1 MSEKPTTQQSQLK
14 PRIKKGLSLFTKT
27 ILVLLLVLVII
38 TAAFVY
44 NAWHQLN
51 LSNTQDINTSA
62 SEANVEILTPAG
74 ANNSNT
80 ASTIFVPPA
89 ETASEITPI
98 NTGNNSNNT
107 ATAASAPTPSD
118 NSPAKELNNAAET
131 PLLPVNT
138 PPTPNNIEARPDN
151 NTSNTATTAP
161 AAATAPKKAS
171 TNKGFDN
178 LF

>member
-98 NTGNNSNNT
+98 NTGSSNNT